1 MPQVSKLDRRTTC
14 SSDTGFSLVELMVVV
29 MVILVIA
36 AIAIPS
42 LVHARMHANESSAI
56 GSMRAVRTAEL
67 LYQDS
72 YPEEGFSD
80 SLIKLGPNGS
90 DCTRV
95 GKTNSCLLMD
105 ENLASGL
112 KSGYI
117 FDLTGDGSKPTG
129 SYTLTAT
136 PESSGVSG
144 RCSFSSDASGQI
156 TMKDGNGM
164 GGGAFSVNAGGGGGC
179 DH

>member
-1 MPQVSKLDRRTTC
+1 MPLVSKFIRQTTC
-14 SSDTGFSLVELMVVV
+14 PRSGFSLVELMVVV

-42 LVHARMHANESSAI
+42 LVHARMHANEASAL

-67 LYQDS
+67 MYQDA
-72 YPEEGFSD
+72 YPDEGYAD
-80 SLIKLGPNGS
+80 SLVKLGPNGS

-95 GKTNSCLLMD
+95 CKMNSCLLMD
-105 ENLASGL
+105 ENLAAGL
-112 KSGYI
+112 KSGYV
-117 FDLTGDGSKPTG
+117 FDLAGEGSKPT
-129 SYTLTAT
+129 SAYTLTAT

-156 TMKDGNGM
+156 TMKDGSSA
-164 GGGAFSVNAGGGGGC
+164 GGGGFSVNSGGGGC

>member
-1 MPQVSKLDRRTTC
+1 M
-14 SSDTGFSLVELMVVV
+14 ELMVVV

-42 LVHARMHANESSAI
+42 LVHARMHANEASAL

-67 LYQDS
+67 MYQDA
-72 YPEEGFSD
+72 YPDEGYAD
-80 SLIKLGPNGS
+80 SLVKLGPNGS

-105 ENLASGL
+105 ENLAAGL

-117 FDLTGDGSKPTG
+117 FDLTGDGLKPTAG
-129 SYTLTAT
+129 YSLTAT

-156 TMKDGNGM
+156 TMKDGNSS
-164 GGGAFSVNAGGGGGC
+164 GGGGFSVAAGGGGC

>member
-1 MPQVSKLDRRTTC
+1 MSQVSKRGGWAIRPR
-14 SSDTGFSLVELMVVV
+14 SGFSLVELMVVV

-42 LVHARMHANESSAI
+42 LVHARMRANEASAI
-56 GSMRAVRTAEL
+56 SSMRAVRTAEL
-67 LYQDS
+67 LYQDA
-72 YPEEGFSD
+72 YPDEGFSD
-80 SLIKLGPNGS
+80 SLAKLGPNGS

-95 GKTNSCLLMD
+95 GKTNSCMLMD
-105 ENLASGL
+105 ENLAAGI
-112 KSGYI
+112 KSGYV
-117 FDLTGDGSKPTG
+117 FSLTGDGSKPSG
-129 SYTLTAT
+129 GYTLTAT

-156 TMKDGNGM
+156 IMRDGTVT
-164 GGGAFSVNAGGGGGC
+164 GGGAFSVASGGGGC

>member
-1 MPQVSKLDRRTTC
+1 MPQVSKLDRWTTGR
-14 SSDTGFSLVELMVVV
+14 SRGFSLVELMVVV

-42 LVHARMHANESSAI
+42 LVHARMRANEASAVA
-56 GSMRAVRTAEL
+56 SMRAVRTAEL
-67 LYQDS
+67 MYQDS
-72 YPEEGFSD
+72 YPDEGYAD
-80 SLIKLGPNGS
+80 SMVKLGPNGS

-95 GKTNSCLLMD
+95 GKTNSCMLMD
-105 ENLASGL
+105 EALASGL

-117 FDLTGDGSKPTG
+117 FDLTGDGSKPTA

-136 PESSGVSG
+136 PVSNGVSG

-156 TMKDGNGM
+156 TMRDGSGK
-164 GGGAFSVNAGGGGGC
+164 GGGAFAVNTGSGGGC
-179 DH
+179 DP

>member
-1 MPQVSKLDRRTTC
+1 MPLVSKLDRWTAR
-14 SSDTGFSLVELMVVV
+14 SSRGFSLVELLVVV

-42 LVHARMHANESSAI
+42 LVHARMHANEASAI
-56 GSMRAVRTAEL
+56 SSMRAVRTAEL
-67 LYQDS
+67 MYQDA
-72 YPEEGFSD
+72 YPDEGFAD
-80 SLIKLGPNGS
+80 SMVKLGPNGS

-105 ENLASGL
+105 ETLASGL
-112 KSGYI
+112 KSGYV
-117 FDLTGDGSKPTG
+117 FDLTGDGSKPAAG
-129 SYTLTAT
+129 YTLTAT

-156 TMKDGNGM
+156 TMKDGTGK
-164 GGGAFSVNAGGGGGC
+164 GGGAFAVNAGGGGGGC
-179 DH
+179 DQ

>member
-1 MPQVSKLDRRTTC
+1 
-14 SSDTGFSLVELMVVV
+14 MVVI

-42 LVHARMHANESSAI
+42 LVHARMHANEASAL

-67 LYQDS
+67 MYQDA
-72 YPEEGFSD
+72 YPDEGYSD

-90 DCTRV
+90 DCTQV

-105 ENLASGL
+105 ESLANGL

-117 FDLTGDGSKPTG
+117 FDLTGDGSKPTAG
-129 SYTLTAT
+129 YTLTAT

-156 TMKDGNGM
+156 TMKDGEIT
-164 GGGAFSVNAGGGGGC
+164 GGGAFSVNPGGGGGC

>member
-1 MPQVSKLDRRTTC
+1 MSQVSKHGWTFRSNR
-14 SSDTGFSLVELMVVV
+14 GFSLVELMVVM

-42 LVHARMHANESSAI
+42 LVHARMRANEASAI
-56 GSMRAVRTAEL
+56 SSMRAVRTAEL
-67 LYQDS
+67 MYQDA
-72 YPEEGFSD
+72 YPQEGYAD
-80 SLIKLGPNGS
+80 SLAKLGPNGS
-90 DCTRV
+90 DCTSV

-112 KSGYI
+112 KSGYV
-117 FDLTGDGSKPTG
+117 FDLAGDGSKPANT
-129 SYTLTAT
+129 YTLTAT
-136 PESSGVSG
+136 PESNGVSG

-156 TMKDGNGM
+156 TMKDTNAS
-164 GGGAFSVNAGGGGGC
+164 GGGAFSVAAGGGSGC

>member
-1 MPQVSKLDRRTTC
+1 MPQVSKQADRKTATRG
-14 SSDTGFSLVELMVVV
+14 GFSLVELMVVV

-42 LVHARMHANESSAI
+42 LVHARMRANEASAI
-56 GSMRAVRTAEL
+56 SSMRAIRTAEL
-67 LYQDS
+67 IYEDT
-72 YPEEGFSD
+72 YPDEGFSD
-80 SLIKLGPNGS
+80 NLIKLGPNGS

-105 ENLASGL
+105 ENLAAGL

-117 FDLTGDGSKPTG
+117 FDLTGDGSKPSAG
-129 SYTLTAT
+129 YTVTAT
-136 PESSGVSG
+136 PESNGVSG
-144 RCSFSSDASGQI
+144 RCSFGSDATGQI
-156 TMKDGNGM
+156 TIKDASA
-164 GGGAFSVNAGGGGGC
+164 GGSGGTFSVNSGGGGGC

>member
-1 MPQVSKLDRRTTC
+1 MSQVSKRVGWAIRPR
-14 SSDTGFSLVELMVVV
+14 SGFSLVELMVVV

-42 LVHARMHANESSAI
+42 LVHARMRANEASAI
-56 GSMRAVRTAEL
+56 SSMRAVRTAEL
-67 LYQDS
+67 LYQDA
-72 YPEEGFSD
+72 YPDEGFSD
-80 SLIKLGPNGS
+80 SLVKLGPNGS

-95 GKTNSCLLMD
+95 GKTNSCMLMD
-105 ENLASGL
+105 ENLAAGI

-117 FDLTGDGSKPTG
+117 FNLTGDGSKPSV

-156 TMKDGNGM
+156 IMRDGSGA
-164 GGGAFSVNAGGGGGC
+164 GGGAFSVASGGGGC

>member
-1 MPQVSKLDRRTTC
+1 
-14 SSDTGFSLVELMVVV
+14 

-42 LVHARMHANESSAI
+42 LVHARMRANEASAI
-56 GSMRAVRTAEL
+56 SSMRAVRTAEL
-67 LYQDS
+67 LYQDA
-72 YPEEGFSD
+72 YPDEGFSD
-80 SLIKLGPNGS
+80 SLVKLGPNGS

-95 GKTNSCLLMD
+95 GKTNSCMLMD
-105 ENLASGL
+105 ENLAAGA

-117 FDLTGDGSKPTG
+117 FSLTGDGSKPSG
-129 SYTLTAT
+129 SYTLTAV
-136 PESSGVSG
+136 PESNGVSG

-156 TMKDGNGM
+156 IMRDGSGT
-164 GGGAFSVNAGGGGGC
+164 GGGAFSVASGGGGC